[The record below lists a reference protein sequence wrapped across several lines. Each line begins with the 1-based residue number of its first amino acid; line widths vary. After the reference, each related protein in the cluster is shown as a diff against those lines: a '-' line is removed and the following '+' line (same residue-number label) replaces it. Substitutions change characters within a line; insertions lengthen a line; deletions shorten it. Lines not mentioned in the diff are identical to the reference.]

1 MRLTP
6 LWRRSLPEAT
16 TETMLMDLVIPND
29 AYALELTKQI
39 NVEYGLN
46 WVPEYVQYLATKI
59 DLLLDDNLMDH
70 LSLYATHESITKN
83 V

>member
-1 MRLTP
+1 MT
-6 LWRRSLPEAT
+6 ANK
-16 TETMLMDLVIPND
+16 TEDMLMDMIIPSD
-29 AYALELTKQI
+29 KYAVELANQF

-46 WVPEYVQYLATKI
+46 WIPEYVQYLATKC
-59 DLLLDDNLMDH
+59 DLLLDDNLIDH

>member
-1 MRLTP
+1 MKHTQSRSK
-6 LWRRSLPEAT
+6 SLPEVT

-39 NVEYGLN
+39 NVEYGLD
-46 WVPEYVQYLATKI
+46 WVPEYVQYLATKL

-70 LSLYATHESITKN
+70 LSLYATHETITKN